1 MFITDNYAHELHTA
15 SAGVLRKSYGTKN
28 YKGKKYGATAIV
40 YVDGCNFSMFP
51 NLYNIVE
58 DKGTLYEVEP
68 KLE

>member
-1 MFITDNYAHELHTA
+1 ME
-15 SAGVLRKSYGTKN
+15 RKIIKV
-28 YKGKKYGATAIV
+28 KKYGATAIV
-40 YVDGCNFSMFP
+40 YVDGCSFSMFP